1 MKKVFKQTNK
11 LILGIICLVLASVT
25 ILAFGGISTIAYA
38 QTSVLESKV
47 AINMTA
53 YDNYVLNERLLDL
66 TISHIKQNM
75 GEDLEIEK
83 TKTLYDFDGNKYT
96 LFELSPTGYIIYHID
111 SGKFIEYSAESISPY
126 LNVSKNLYYG
136 GAMQYYYSV
145 KDSLQ
150 HTIKNDLSFS
160 KSNISMLSLDSRK
173 MVKALNGN
181 IMESNIDYINGKSS
195 NKNIANIKGEVEKKE
210 KSISKTSSARIGM
223 TSFFPNLDTASE
235 IGYRDGGACGYIAT
249 NLVIGYNYFA
259 YDYGLI
265 NNSSY
270 VNFSNKTMNGSG
282 LTDRLLVLNGE
293 NPSGGNFGGTTA
305 NTMFNIMGDYMDEI
319 NNYESWKCSWYLL
332 SPNTKS
338 TLDDGYPVALFGS
351 LANPQAS
358 GNINHAVVAYD
369 YGNYGLF
376 NMYRKYR
383 VHFGW
388 ANYASVWLE
397 SPVVGS
403 NFFMKIN

>member
-1 MKKVFKQTNK
+1 MDKMLKKTNK
-11 LILGIICLVLASVT
+11 IILGIICFLLASVT
-25 ILAFGGISTIAYA
+25 ILAFGGTSAIAYA
-38 QTSVLESKV
+38 QTKDLDSKF
-47 AINMTA
+47 ACNMTA

-66 TISHIKQNM
+66 TKSHIKQNM
-75 GEDLEIEK
+75 GEDFLIEK

-111 SGKFIEYSAESISPY
+111 SGKFVEYSAESVSPY

-136 GAMQYYYSV
+136 GAMQYYYGV
-145 KDSLQ
+145 KDTLQ
-150 HTIKNDLSFS
+150 HTIKKDINFS
-160 KSNISMLSLDSRK
+160 ASNISMLALDSRK
-173 MVKALNGN
+173 MVKALNVN
-181 IMESNIDYINGKSS
+181 ILESNIDYINGKCS
-195 NKNIANIKGEVEKKE
+195 NINIANIEGEVEKKE
-210 KSISKTSSARIGM
+210 KSLSKTTSARIGM
-223 TSFFPNLDTASE
+223 TSFFPNLKTASQ

-259 YDYGLI
+259 FDYGLI
-265 NNSSY
+265 SNSSY

-293 NPSGGNFGGTTA
+293 NPNGGNFGGTTS
-305 NTMFNIMGDYMDEI
+305 NTMYNVMKDYMDEI

-351 LANPQAS
+351 FDNPQAS
-358 GNINHAVVAYD
+358 GSINHAVVAYD

-388 ANYASVWLE
+388 TDYASVWLE

-403 NFFMKIN
+403 NFFMKIS